1 MAIKKILDV
10 TENLALFHNPLNGH
24 YSIRTLNPFPAHSVL
39 HVFSAREYLQT
50 PTYLSVQVD
59 EGKHICLSPE
69 YLQYV
74 NHSCEP
80 NTFFDTKK
88 CEIIAIKDIG
98 KDEEITF
105 FYPST
110 EWSMAQPFECFCKT
124 GSCLGMIQGAA
135 HLDDG
140 AIANYRFAEH
150 IQNKLDLRSVK

>member
-1 MAIKKILDV
+1 MATTKVLDV
-10 TENLALFHNPLNGH
+10 TDNLALFYNPANGH
-24 YSIRTLNPFPAHSVL
+24 HSIRTLNPFPTYSVL
-39 HVFSAREYLQT
+39 HVFSAREYLKT

-59 EGKHICLSPE
+59 EDKHICLSPE
-69 YLQYV
+69 YLQYI

-88 CEIIAIKDIG
+88 CEIVAIKDIG

-124 GSCLGMIQGAA
+124 GSCLDMIQGAA
-135 HLDDG
+135 HLDSR
-140 AIANYRFAEH
+140 AITHYRFTEH
-150 IQNKLDLRSVK
+150 IQSKLDKRSV